1 MSSAI
6 EIKLMKIEDYEEV
19 FQLWSSTPGMCLR
32 NYDDSVDGIAR
43 FLKKNPTSNF
53 VARDENRIIG
63 VILSSN
69 DGRRG
74 YIYHA
79 MVHPDYRNHGVGKA
93 LLKEV
98 YRELKNEGINKAGL
112 LVLKDNEIGNIFWKS
127 QEWDSRSE
135 LNYYSK
141 NL

>member
-1 MSSAI
+1 MSAI
-6 EIKLMKIEDYEEV
+6 EIRLMKMEDYDEV
-19 FQLWSSTPGMCLR
+19 FHLWSSTPGMCLR
-32 NYDDSVDGIAR
+32 NYDDSVEGIAK

-53 VARDENRIIG
+53 VALSENSIIG

-79 MVHPDYRNHGVGKA
+79 TVHPDYRNRGVGKA
-93 LLKEV
+93 LLQKV
-98 YRELKNEGINKAGL
+98 YDELKKEGISKAGL

-127 QEWDSRSE
+127 QKWEDRTE
-135 LNYYSK
+135 LKYYSK
-141 NL
+141 DI

>member
-1 MSSAI
+1 MSAI
-6 EIKLMKIEDYEEV
+6 EIRLMKIEDYDEV

-32 NYDDSVDGIAR
+32 NYDDSVDGIAK

-53 VARDENRIIG
+53 VALSENCIIG

-79 MVHPDYRNHGVGKA
+79 TVHPDYRSRGIGKV
-93 LLKEV
+93 LLRKVCDEFKKE
-98 YRELKNEGINKAGL
+98 RISKAGL

-127 QEWDSRSE
+127 QNWEDRTE

-141 NL
+141 DI

>member
-1 MSSAI
+1 MRSAI

-32 NYDDSVDGIAR
+32 NYDDSVDGIAK

-53 VARDENRIIG
+53 VARDENKIIG

-79 MVHPDYRNHGVGKA
+79 TVHPDYRNRGVGKA
-93 LLKEV
+93 LLEEV
-98 YRELKNEGINKAGL
+98 YGELKKEGIRKAGL

-127 QEWDSRSE
+127 QKWDSRSE